1 MSLPELAEWGR
12 KHPELQKIATPTLNK
27 LLGGVQTIALWAR
40 DKGMVPE
47 DLPWSDPF
55 SRMRLKEDPSDRD
68 AFTVTELNLLFAASV
83 FAKCERPTPGRG
95 EAAFWLP
102 LLSLYSGARRS
113 ELAGL
118 RANDVQE
125 IERVLC
131 FTFIEDKKIGKRL
144 KTATAVRTVPIHP
157 QLITLGWLQHVDAV
171 RRRDGATAWLF
182 PEISPQVRGAL
193 KAWTK
198 WFSRYLHSAGVT
210 DDSKVFHSFRHTFKD
225 ALRAASVPE
234 DLNDALAG
242 QKNSSV
248 GRSYGAKQKS
258 GAKDIVRRFGM
269 PRLKDAVYAVK
280 YEGLKLSKLKQVR
293 D

>member
-1 MSLPELAEWGR
+1 MSCIRKNAEDQRRAGLESALADLLERVQRLEAAGLPPKLLSQEEAAMVIGV
-12 KHPELQKIATPTLNK
+12 KPPTLAAWRHF
-27 LLGGVQTIALWAR
+27 G
-40 DKGMVPE
+40 KG
-47 DLPWSDPF
+47 
-55 SRMRLKEDPSDRD
+55 
-68 AFTVTELNLLFAASV
+68 
-83 FAKCERPTPGRG
+83 ERPAPGRG

-125 IERVLC
+125 VEQVPC
-131 FTFIEDKKIGKRL
+131 FSFIEDKKIGKRL
-144 KTATAVRTVPIHP
+144 KTATAVRTVPVHP
-157 QLITLGWLQHVDAV
+157 QLITLGLLRHVDAV
-171 RRRDGATAWLF
+171 RRRDGGTAWLF
-182 PEISPQVRGAL
+182 PEISPQAPGAL

-198 WFSRYLHSAGVT
+198 WFSRYLRSAGIT
-210 DDSKVFHSFRHTFKD
+210 DDSKVFHSFRNTFKD
-225 ALRAASVPE
+225 ALRAAGVPE

-242 QKNSSV
+242 QKHSSV

-280 YEGLKLSKLKQVR
+280 YEGLKLSKLKHVQH
-293 D
+293 